1 MLVFCALYYKS
12 FARPAKGRAPKRDL
26 SGSLDAAAEKPGIAV
41 FDAEAQARAH
51 QQHHKGFLHRLWGGE
66 SSCAYLH

>member
-26 SGSLDAAAEKPGIAV
+26 SGSLDAAAEKPGV
-41 FDAEAQARAH
+41 VHFDAEAQARAH
-51 QQHHKGFLHRLWGGE
+51 QQYYRGFTHHTTL
-66 SSCAYLH
+66 